1 MFYLKQNN
9 NNNKTKRQFP
19 DGQSMPFTLI
29 NLHTKLSLFNGPTKN
44 PVVNITWTNPGV
56 GYCTFVLIGYPGAH
70 DGLLMRAR
78 VSPSRV

>member
-1 MFYLKQNN
+1 M
-9 NNNKTKRQFP
+9 T
-19 DGQSMPFTLI
+19 FTPI

-70 DGLLMRAR
+70 DGVLMRAR
-78 VSPSRV
+78 